1 MNLHEQEE
9 LRNKY
14 SAIRRGFLAMMNHIE
29 GLVTLRTTGEPFFDD
44 DEEARKKLLAVVAK
58 AAQMAA
64 HSEIEALVAE
74 YGPEARHVL
83 S

>member
-1 MNLHEQEE
+1 MNLREQEE
-9 LRNKY
+9 LRNKF
-14 SAIRRGFLAMMNHIE
+14 SAIKRGLLTMRNNIE
-29 GLVTLRTTGEPFFDD
+29 GLTELRATGDPFFDD
-44 DEEARKKLLAVVAK
+44 SEEARKKLLAVVAK

-74 YGPEARHVL
+74 YGPEARQVL

>member
-1 MNLHEQEE
+1 MNLHEEEE

-14 SAIRRGFLAMMNHIE
+14 SAIRRGLLALFNSLE
-29 GLVTLRTTGEPFFDD
+29 GLATLRATGDPFFDEN
-44 DEEARKKLLAVVAK
+44 EEARKKLLAVVAK
-58 AAQMAA
+58 AAQLAA
-64 HSEIEALVAE
+64 NQEIEALVAE

>member
-14 SAIRRGFLAMMNHIE
+14 SAIRRGLLAMKNRVE
-29 GLVTLRTTGEPFFDD
+29 ALTTLRATGDPFFDD
-44 DEEARKKLLAVVAK
+44 DEEARKKLIAVVEK
-58 AAQMAA
+58 AARMAA
-64 HSEIEALVAE
+64 HNEIEALVAE
-74 YGPEARHVL
+74 YGPEARQVL